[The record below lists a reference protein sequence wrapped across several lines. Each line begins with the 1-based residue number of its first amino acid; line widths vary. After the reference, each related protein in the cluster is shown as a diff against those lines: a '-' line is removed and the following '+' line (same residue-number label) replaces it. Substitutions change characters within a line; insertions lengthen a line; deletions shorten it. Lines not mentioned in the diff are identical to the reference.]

1 MAKTLPKT
9 PFQLH
14 GGCFCSAIR
23 YTISVPTLSERRA
36 LPQSPANLDRM
47 LVPVNEVNERM
58 PIIFFDHCASCRR
71 VPGSIVESWIICPP
85 EWVSFT
91 LQPRTSAS
99 ASPDDKDIIKLEAME
114 YLQTDESLPERTHL
128 THFKSS
134 EHSNRTFCGKCGTH
148 ISFLKTG
155 PMTPLRSAMGSF
167 FDVAVGTL
175 DKESL
180 EMEGF
185 APSMQAWDKDGISW
199 VVKLINE
206 GKKALLADVADDL
219 SKLKVED
226 SETK

>member
-1 MAKTLPKT
+1 MAKTLPKV

-36 LPQSPANLDRM
+36 LPQSPANLDRL

-58 PIIFFDHCASCRR
+58 PIISFDHCHSCRR
-71 VPGSIVESWIICPP
+71 VPGSLVESWFICPP

-91 LQPRTSAS
+91 LQPRTST
-99 ASPDDKDIIKLEAME
+99 SPDEKDLIKTEAME
-114 YLQTDESLPERTHL
+114 YLQTDESLPSRTYL
-128 THFKSS
+128 MHFKSS

-148 ISFLKTG
+148 ISFFKTG
-155 PMTPLRSAMGSF
+155 PMTPLRSVMGSF

-185 APSMQAWDKDGISW
+185 APSMQVWDKDGISW

-206 GKKALLADVADDL
+206 GKRALLADVSDDL

-226 SETK
+226 SDKK